1 MKSFRY
7 IRDIFAQRNKKSLR
21 LGLLL
26 VAALFISSGTALV
39 YNTMIYEKPLNVG
52 NPGSVATGPGSTK
65 GVSLSPPTILVL
77 ATSALVV
84 CLSIFGFLR
93 EARKHIRISSGGD
106 GSLPTSLEST
116 IPGEEKWEESPK
128 EKEEESSASSS
139 G

>member
-52 NPGSVATGPGSTK
+52 NSGSVATGPGSTK

-93 EARKHIRISSGGD
+93 EARKHIRISFGGD
-106 GSLPTSLEST
+106 EPLPTSLGST
-116 IPGEEKWEESPK
+116 APGAEEWEESLK
-128 EKEEESSASSS
+128 EKEEDSSALSS